1 MDIHFFKDF
10 LSTIKGQLADKGL
23 EVSDLQVNLRST
35 DIDSFVEFIGDD
47 WYTFGQNMEV
57 SIETLDKIKESGKN
71 KPGQKR
77 KLLEYLIEHD
87 KVRYE
92 DIVYGLYSKM
102 KNPNTSISQILDYL
116 LEHRQSESMIS
127 TLIYNN

>member
-23 EVSDLQVNLRST
+23 EVYDLQVNLRST
-35 DIDSFVEFIGDD
+35 DIDSFVGFIGDD

-57 SIETLDKIKESGKN
+57 SIETLHKIKESG
-71 KPGQKR
+71 KR

-87 KVRYE
+87 KARYE

-116 LEHRQSESMIS
+116 LEHRQSESMIC

>member
-1 MDIHFFKDF
+1 M
-10 LSTIKGQLADKGL
+10 ADKGL

-35 DIDSFVEFIGDD
+35 DIDSFFGFIGDD

-57 SIETLDKIKESGKN
+57 SIETLDKIKEFGKN
-71 KPGQKR
+71 KPGRKR

-87 KVRYE
+87 KARYE

-127 TLIYNN
+127 TLIYNNYLYCLYYSAHSTKI

>member
-1 MDIHFFKDF
+1 M
-10 LSTIKGQLADKGL
+10 ADKGL

-35 DIDSFVEFIGDD
+35 DIDSFVGFIGDD

-57 SIETLDKIKESGKN
+57 SNETLDKIKESGKN

-87 KVRYE
+87 KARYE

-102 KNPNTSISQILDYL
+102 KNPTTSISQILDYL
-116 LEHRQSESMIS
+116 LENRQPETESMIC